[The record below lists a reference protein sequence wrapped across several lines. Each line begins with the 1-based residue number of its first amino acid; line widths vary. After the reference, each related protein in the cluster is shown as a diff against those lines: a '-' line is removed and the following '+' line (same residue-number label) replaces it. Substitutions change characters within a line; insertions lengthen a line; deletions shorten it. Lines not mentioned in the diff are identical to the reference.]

1 MPGSGPYILDRRD
14 RRSSAAPAGS
24 GESPWRHAPRR
35 ADLKHLLRIGDLS
48 GAELVDLVGLAKLVK
63 DNPVEY
69 AGALSGRSIGL
80 FFMKQSVRTWVSTD
94 VAAIELG
101 IHPIVIRNDQI
112 GMGTRETPEDVGRVL
127 ERYLDLLGMR
137 VFDHNDLDRVSKAV
151 SVPVINLLSD
161 AEHPCQA
168 VADVQTMAEH
178 RPMSET
184 VVAYVGDGNNTASSL
199 IGAVTRAGGSVRVA
213 CPEGYFLSDEVV
225 TDARR
230 YGEVLVTT
238 DPVEAVSG
246 ANIVYTD
253 VWTSMGHEAEAAE
266 RRRLFA
272 AYRIDI
278 ELFERAEP
286 DALFL
291 HCLPAH
297 RGEEVTDEVLE
308 HPRSV
313 VFDQAENRLHSFKAI
328 LLDALG

>member
-1 MPGSGPYILDRRD
+1 MR
-14 RRSSAAPAGS
+14 
-24 GESPWRHAPRR
+24 
-35 ADLKHLLRIGDLS
+35 HLLRIGDLS
-48 GAELVDLVGLAKLVK
+48 QAELIDLVDLSRMVK
-63 DNPVEY
+63 DEPDKY

-112 GMGTRETPEDVGRVL
+112 GLGIRETPEDVGRVL

-137 VFDHNDLDRVSKAV
+137 VFDHNDLERVAKAV

-178 RPMSET
+178 RPLSDT
-184 VVAYVGDGNNTASSL
+184 TLAYVGDGNNTASSL
-199 IGAVTRAGGSVRVA
+199 IGAVTRAGGSVRLA

-225 TDARR
+225 ADARR

-238 DPVEAVSG
+238 DPREAVAG
-246 ANIVYTD
+246 ANVVYTD
-253 VWTSMGHEAEAAE
+253 VWTSMGREAESE
-266 RRRLFA
+266 NRRLVFA
-272 AYRIDI
+272 PYQVNLD
-278 ELFERAEP
+278 LFEQAGS

-297 RGEEVTDEVLE
+297 RGEEVTDDVIE

-328 LLDALG
+328 LLRALG

>member
-1 MPGSGPYILDRRD
+1 VR
-14 RRSSAAPAGS
+14 
-24 GESPWRHAPRR
+24 
-35 ADLKHLLRIGDLS
+35 HLLRIGDLS
-48 GAELVDLVGLAKLVK
+48 EAELIDLLDLSRMVK
-63 DNPVEY
+63 DEPDKY
-69 AGALSGRSIGL
+69 AGALSGHSSGL

-112 GMGTRETPEDVGRVL
+112 GLGTRESPEDVGRVL

-137 VFDHNDLDRVSKAV
+137 VFDHNDLDRVAKAV

-178 RPMSET
+178 RPLSDT
-184 VVAYVGDGNNTASSL
+184 TVAYVGDGNNTASSL
-199 IGAVTRAGGSVRVA
+199 IGAVTRAGGTVRLA
-213 CPEGYFLSDEVV
+213 CPEGYFPSDEVV
-225 TDARR
+225 ADARR

-238 DPVEAVSG
+238 DPREAVAG
-246 ANIVYTD
+246 ANVVYTD
-253 VWTSMGHEAEAAE
+253 VWTSMGREAESE
-266 RRRLFA
+266 DRRLAFA
-272 AYRIDI
+272 PYQVNLD
-278 ELFERAEP
+278 LFEQARS

-297 RGEEVTDEVLE
+297 RGEEVTDEVIE
-308 HPRSV
+308 HPRSA

-328 LLDALG
+328 LLRALD

>member
-1 MPGSGPYILDRRD
+1 VR
-14 RRSSAAPAGS
+14 
-24 GESPWRHAPRR
+24 
-35 ADLKHLLRIGDLS
+35 HLLRIGDLS
-48 GAELVDLVGLAKLVK
+48 QAELIDLVDLSRKVK
-63 DNPVEY
+63 DDRDKY

-112 GMGTRETPEDVGRVL
+112 GLGTRETPEDVGRVL

-137 VFDHNDLDRVSKAV
+137 VFDHSDLERVAKAV

-178 RPMSET
+178 RPLPDT
-184 VVAYVGDGNNTASSL
+184 TVAYVGDGNNTASSL
-199 IGAVTRAGGSVRVA
+199 IGAVTRAGGTVRLA
-213 CPEGYFLSDEVV
+213 SPEGYFLSDEVV
-225 TDARR
+225 ADARHH
-230 YGEVLVTT
+230 GEVLVTT
-238 DPVEAVSG
+238 DPREAVAG
-246 ANIVYTD
+246 ANVVYTD
-253 VWTSMGHEAEAAE
+253 VWTSMGHEAESE
-266 RRRLFA
+266 DRRRVFA
-272 AYRIDI
+272 PYQVNLD
-278 ELFERAEP
+278 LFEQARS

-297 RGEEVTDEVLE
+297 RGEEVTDEVIE

-313 VFDQAENRLHSFKAI
+313 VFDQAENRLHSFKSI
-328 LLDALG
+328 LLTALS

>member
-1 MPGSGPYILDRRD
+1 M
-14 RRSSAAPAGS
+14 
-24 GESPWRHAPRR
+24 
-35 ADLKHLLRIGDLS
+35 KNLLRIGDLDP
-48 GAELVDLVGLAKLVK
+48 AELVDLIGLSRRVK
-63 DNPVEY
+63 DRPADF
-69 AGALSGRSIGL
+69 AGALTGRAIGL

-137 VFDHNDLDRVSKAV
+137 VFDHDDLERVAKAV

-178 RPMSET
+178 RPLADT
-184 VVAYVGDGNNTASSL
+184 IVAYVGDGNNTASSL
-199 IGAVTRAGGSVRVA
+199 IGAVTRAGGSVRLA
-213 CPEGYFLSDEVV
+213 CPDGYFLSDEVV
-225 TDARR
+225 ADARH

-238 DPVEAVSG
+238 DPREAVAG
-246 ANIVYTD
+246 ANVVYTD

-266 RRRLFA
+266 RRRVFA
-272 AYRIDI
+272 PYQVDLD
-278 ELFERAEP
+278 LFEGATP

-297 RGEEVTDEVLE
+297 RGEEVTDDVLE

-313 VFDQAENRLHSFKAI
+313 VFDQAENRLHSFKSI
-328 LLDALG
+328 LLTALG

>member
-1 MPGSGPYILDRRD
+1 M
-14 RRSSAAPAGS
+14 
-24 GESPWRHAPRR
+24 
-35 ADLKHLLRIGDLS
+35 KHLLRIGDLDQ
-48 GAELVDLVGLAKLVK
+48 AELLELVALSNLVK
-63 DNPVEY
+63 DNPNDY
-69 AGALSGRSIGL
+69 ADALAGRSIGL

-101 IHPIVIRNDQI
+101 IHPIVIRNEQI
-112 GMGTRETPEDVGRVL
+112 GLGSRETPEDVGRVL

-137 VFDHNDLDRVSKAV
+137 VFDHNDLERVAKAV

-178 RPMSET
+178 RPISET
-184 VVAYVGDGNNTASSL
+184 SVAYVGDGNNTAASL

-213 CPEGYFLSDEVV
+213 SPEGYFLSDEVL

-230 YGEVLVTT
+230 YGEVVVTT

-246 ANIVYTD
+246 ANVVYTD
-253 VWTSMGHEAEAAE
+253 VWTSMGHEAESAE
-266 RRRLFA
+266 RHRVFA
-272 AYRIDI
+272 PYQVDLD
-278 ELFERAEP
+278 LFERATP

-308 HPRSV
+308 HPRSM

-328 LLDALG
+328 LLTALS